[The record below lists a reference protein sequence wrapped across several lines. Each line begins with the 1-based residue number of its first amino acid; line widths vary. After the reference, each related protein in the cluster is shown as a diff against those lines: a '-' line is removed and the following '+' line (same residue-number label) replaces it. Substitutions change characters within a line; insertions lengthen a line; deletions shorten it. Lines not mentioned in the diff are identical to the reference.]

1 MPGDVGVSALA
12 RFHTLIPG
20 ISPDRFLLSVQQLMR
35 LSDIVDVATGATHRV
50 HQTGVGIHANMGLHP
65 SFTASITA
73 D

>member
-1 MPGDVGVSALA
+1 MPSDVGVSALA
-12 RFHTLIPG
+12 RFNTLLTG
-20 ISPDRFLLSVQQLMR
+20 INPDSFLLSVQQPMC
-35 LSDIVDVATGATHRV
+35 LSGIVDVATGATHRV